1 MQTAMT
7 PSTRRPQRRASAF
20 RTFFDQE
27 ASGGYVLMAAAA
39 VALVIANSP
48 LAGPYFALLDVKLG
62 FALGPVHLNETV
74 LHWINDGLMAL
85 FFLLVGLEIKR
96 EVLDGQL
103 SRPSRVVLP
112 GLAALGGVAVPAL
125 IYAAF
130 NMDDPVAS
138 RGWAIPAAT
147 DIAFALGVLA
157 LAGDRVPASL
167 KIFLTALAVLDDLAA
182 ILIIA
187 VFYTADLHLAAL
199 GGAVAMLALLIA
211 FNRLK
216 VRSLWPY
223 LLTGLVLWWFVLE
236 SGVHATLAGVA
247 LAMTIPLDR
256 TPARPDDLSHKTSPL
271 HRLEH
276 LLHKP
281 VAFLVVPIFG
291 FANAGLS
298 LAGLTPAMLTDKVM
312 LGVALGLFVGK
323 QVGVFLT
330 SLLVVRLGWADMPKH
345 ASLGQLYAVS
355 LLCGVGFTMSLFVG
369 NLAFTTPDLLTE
381 TKAGVFAG
389 SLVSAILGLTL
400 LKIFRPEQP
409 PARPD
414 PIAAAGN

>member
-1 MQTAMT
+1 MSPT
-7 PSTRRPQRRASAF
+7 TRRPTRPASAF
-20 RTFFDQE
+20 RQFFSQE

-48 LAGPYFALLDVKLG
+48 LAGPYFTLLETKLG
-62 FALGPVHLNETV
+62 FTIGPVHLNETV

-96 EVLDGQL
+96 EVLDGEL
-103 SRPSRVVLP
+103 SQPSRVILP
-112 GLAALGGVAVPAL
+112 GLAALGGVVAPAL
-125 IYAAF
+125 IYTAF
-130 NMDDPVAS
+130 NGGDPIAS

-157 LAGDRVPASL
+157 LAGDRVPSSL

-187 VFYTADLHLAAL
+187 VFYTEDLQLAAL
-199 GGAVAMLALLIA
+199 GGAAAMLALLIA
-211 FNRLK
+211 FNRFK
-216 VRSLWPY
+216 VRRLWPY

-256 TPARPDDLSHKTSPL
+256 TPAKRDHDSHKTSPL

-281 VAFLVVPIFG
+281 VAFAVVPLFG

-298 LAGLTPAMLTDKVM
+298 LSGMTPAMLTDNVM
-312 LGVALGLFVGK
+312 LGVALGLFLGK

-330 SLLVVRLGWADMPKH
+330 ALLVVRLGWADMPRH
-345 ASLGQLYAVS
+345 ATLGQLYGVA

-369 NLAFTTPDLLTE
+369 NLAFVTPDLLTE

-389 SLVSAILGLTL
+389 SLASALVGLLLLRIFKPEPAPPRLG
-400 LKIFRPEQP
+400 
-409 PARPD
+409 A
-414 PIAAAGN
+414 